1 MLGCARKDD
10 SVEGTSRVQH
20 LGLVI
25 IDGEQTGILKSH
37 VYGLLNVFEI
47 TSKKNGI
54 EHKILRIRNPWG
66 KSECIR
72 EWSGQSEEIKEHREE
87 IQEYIDKLEFDERF
101 EIDAED
107 GTFLI
112 DYVNW
117 ASIYN
122 KLYVAID
129 FSEQWSGR
137 RFTDNWTKEISGG
150 LPLPV
155 SQRI

>member
-1 MLGCARKDD
+1 LN
-10 SVEGTSRVQH
+10 
-20 LGLVI
+20 
-25 IDGEQTGILKSH
+25 SH

-54 EHKILRIRNPWG
+54 EYKLLRIRNPWG
-66 KSECIR
+66 KSEWIG

-87 IQEYIDKLEFDERF
+87 IQEYIDKLDFDERF

-112 DYVNW
+112 DYANW

-137 RFTDNWTKEISGG
+137 RFTDNWTKETSGG
-150 LPLPV
+150 LPFPV